1 MYYVGK
7 QAADASGVANLKEET
22 YTPTLVGNLGAKIN
36 PLLTKANEEA
46 MAAYNAKNHE
56 LAGKKFLEVNNLLA
70 AAGSEDKLYKYYAG
84 VSYAPAQKTV

>member
-1 MYYVGK
+1 MK
-7 QAADASGVANLKEET
+7 KL
-22 YTPTLVGNLGAKIN
+22 
-36 PLLTKANEEA
+36 

-84 VSYAPAQKTV
+84 VSYAQRSKKM